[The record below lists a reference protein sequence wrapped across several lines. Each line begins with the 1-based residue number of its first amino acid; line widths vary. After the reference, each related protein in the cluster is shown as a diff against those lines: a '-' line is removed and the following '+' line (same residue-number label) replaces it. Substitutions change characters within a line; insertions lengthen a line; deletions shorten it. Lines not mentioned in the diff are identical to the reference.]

1 MIHKS
6 RINIDQINQMQ
17 EVPDEDE
24 TVNFDPFGAQSV
36 EGDDDQDTMDA
47 SRMNRGRGANV
58 GNRANEKQESKS
70 PSPR

>member
-6 RINIDQINQMQ
+6 RINIDQINHMQ
-17 EVPDEDE
+17 EVADEDE
-24 TVNFDPFGAQSV
+24 TVNFDPFGARGV
-36 EGDDDQDTMDA
+36 ECDDDQDTMDA
-47 SRMNRGRGANV
+47 SRMNRGRGANA